1 MADVKS
7 YISSF
12 SGDVQDILIGI
23 RKIILNQVPDAE
35 EEIAYGMPAYKYKGQ
50 PLIYYAAFKNHIGV
64 YATPSAHQY
73 FKDKLQSY
81 KSGKG
86 SVQFPLN
93 KPIPYK
99 LIEEMVVYKQ
109 NEIDQ
114 K

>member
-1 MADVKS
+1 MSDFKKYLS
-7 YISSF
+7 TF
-12 SGDVQDILIGI
+12 PNKVQ
-23 RKIILNQVPDAE
+23 IILLNIREIILKNSPTVKE
-35 EEIAYGMPAYKYKGQ
+35 EMAYGMPAYKYKGQ

-99 LIEEMVVYKQ
+99 LIEEMVVFKQ